1 MSNPPKD
8 LKSVKKRIRA
18 WRIFA
23 RIVKCAFITFAVLCF
38 LMFIGYML
46 SMYLYLSQWGSI
58 GDGRN
63 PLPPAKPKLRY
74 ARTDCI
80 NDVKKMMR
88 YERFE
93 ASQSGPYGETTYFY
107 NYSEIKVAILQEY
120 DYCPYYVF
128 YGRVRLT
135 KPELYPS
142 HPLKDVIPSERETDF
157 FLVNAFNSAAA
168 GMYRGDGYSPEHYI
182 WKHVNFGYQHPRPGQ
197 RNPWNTALPSS
208 MFGN

>member
-1 MSNPPKD
+1 
-8 LKSVKKRIRA
+8 
-18 WRIFA
+18 
-23 RIVKCAFITFAVLCF
+23 
-38 LMFIGYML
+38 
-46 SMYLYLSQWGSI
+46 MYLYLSKWDPI

-88 YERFE
+88 HERFE

-107 NYSEIKVAILQEY
+107 SYSEIKVAILQEY

>member
-1 MSNPPKD
+1 
-8 LKSVKKRIRA
+8 
-18 WRIFA
+18 
-23 RIVKCAFITFAVLCF
+23 
-38 LMFIGYML
+38 
-46 SMYLYLSQWGSI
+46 
-58 GDGRN
+58 
-63 PLPPAKPKLRY
+63 
-74 ARTDCI
+74 
-80 NDVKKMMR
+80 MMR

-197 RNPWNTALPSS
+197 KNPWNTALPSS